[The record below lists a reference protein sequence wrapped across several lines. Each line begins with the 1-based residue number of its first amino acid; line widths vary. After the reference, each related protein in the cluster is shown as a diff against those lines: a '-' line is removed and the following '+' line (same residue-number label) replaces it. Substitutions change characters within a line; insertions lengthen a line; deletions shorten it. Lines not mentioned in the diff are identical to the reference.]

1 MEKSTFSNLINGLS
15 VIAEKDKW
23 VPRYDPEL
31 DYFYWTKEP
40 LREDARLVK
49 VSHETS
55 LYFTPDRKIQGVFVE
70 YLKNN
75 FVAHNKAYGN
85 FVKQFKKKIG
95 DGLYTIEKPKEAEK
109 YLFGL
114 GEALRAD
121 IYQDAKEKGDVI
133 NFEKLL
139 RFALSR

>member
-1 MEKSTFSNLINGLS
+1 M
-15 VIAEKDKW
+15 AEKDKW

-31 DYFYWTKEP
+31 DYFYWTSEP

-55 LYFTPDRKIQGVFVE
+55 IYFTADKKIHGVFVE

-75 FVAHNKAYGN
+75 FVEHNKAYEDL
-85 FVKQFKKKIG
+85 VKQFKKKIG
-95 DGLYTIEKPKEAEK
+95 KNLYTVQEPKKAEK

-121 IYQDAKEKGDVI
+121 IYQDSKKKGDVI
-133 NFEKLL
+133 NFDKLVS
-139 RFALSR
+139 FALSR